1 MMLSR
6 PFRALKNQV
15 CDITATF
22 ARGNWAVKTSFFI
35 FGFGNL
41 YYGQI
46 GRGLLFLLFQI
57 VFIAYMLLPSGG
69 IHWLQKSQWFQTGKT
84 VGTVAPTESY
94 NEVYDV
100 FTTVYG
106 DDSVKVLLYALLT
119 LLFIFAYLWTWRLQL
134 RQCRLCMDIT
144 AQGKGL
150 NTARQDLK
158 SLLDENFHKS
168 LLALPLAGILF
179 FTVLPIL
186 YMILIAF
193 TSYDAQHDGFANLF
207 SWVGLRNFNQ
217 LLNVGSGGMGL
228 AFGEILSW
236 TLMWAFFATF
246 TNYFLGMFLA
256 MLINKKGIR
265 AKKLW
270 RTILILTIAVPQ
282 FVSLLYVSRLFD
294 ATGFLGK
301 LLLQYNLLPQ
311 SLINANHLSLWSH
324 PTSARILLIIVNI
337 WVGIPYIMLIATGI
351 LLNIPQN
358 LYEAARIDGASSFRQ
373 FTKIT
378 LPYMLFVTGP
388 YLLTSFVG
396 NLNNFNVIY
405 LLTGGNPLN
414 TRIGTAGGVS
424 VGSTDLLIT
433 WLYRMTLGGAESK
446 YYYASVIGILVFLV
460 VAILSLIIYNRIPST
475 RNEEEFG
482 G

>member
-246 TNYFLGMFLA
+246 TNYFLGMLLA
-256 MLINKKGIR
+256 MAINKKGIR
-265 AKKLW
+265 FKKFW
-270 RTILILTIAVPQ
+270 RSVLVTTIAVPQ
-282 FVSLLYVSRLFD
+282 FVSLMLLSKMLADTGVVNRLLMSWGWI
-294 ATGFLGK
+294 AKPIPFLSDG
-301 LLLQYNLLPQ
+301 NL
-311 SLINANHLSLWSH
+311 
-324 PTSARILLIIVNI
+324 ARVTVILVNL
-337 WVGIPYIMLIATGI
+337 WVGVPYTVLICTGI
-351 LLNIPQN
+351 LLNIPAD
-358 LYEAARIDGASSFRQ
+358 LYEAARIDGAGPITAYF
-373 FTKIT
+373 KIT
-378 LPYMLFVTGP
+378 LPYMLHITTP
-388 YLLTSFVG
+388 YLISQFIA
-396 NLNNFNVIY
+396 NFNNFNVIF
-405 LLTGGNPLN
+405 LLTGGTPLSLDYMY
-414 TRIGTAGGVS
+414 AGK
-424 VGSTDLLIT
+424 TDLLIT
-433 WLYRMTLGGAESK
+433 WLYKLTFNESNYK
-446 YYYASVIGILVFLV
+446 LAAVISIFVFFI
-460 VAILSLIIYNRIPST
+460 VATVSLIVYNRAGAVRS
-475 RNEEEFG
+475 EEEFG
-482 G
+482 